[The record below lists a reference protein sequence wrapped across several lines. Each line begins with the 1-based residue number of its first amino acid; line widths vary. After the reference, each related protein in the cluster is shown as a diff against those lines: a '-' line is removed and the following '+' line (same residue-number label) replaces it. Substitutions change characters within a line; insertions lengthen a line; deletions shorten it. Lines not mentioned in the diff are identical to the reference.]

1 MVQMHVLYQGQK
13 HCELTHGPS
22 GIKISTDAPKDNN
35 GRGEAF
41 SPTDLC
47 TVSLAACKLTTMA
60 ILAEK
65 ENVSL
70 NGSFAEVTKEM
81 TASPRRIARMG
92 VTLHLP
98 ASLSNEWRKR
108 LEVAAHDC
116 PVSKSLH
123 PDVMIDAKYLYDL

>member
-22 GIKISTDAPKDNN
+22 GTKISTDAPKDNN

-60 ILAEK
+60 IFAEK
-65 ENVSL
+65 ENLSL
-70 NGSFAEVTKEM
+70 DGAYANVTKEM
-81 TASPRRIARMG
+81 AANPRRISKMG
-92 VTLHLP
+92 VTIHLP
-98 ASLSNEWRKR
+98 KNLSEDWRKR
-108 LEVAAHDC
+108 LESAAHDC

-123 PDVMIDAKYLYDL
+123 PDVLIDAQYLYDL